1 MEGIIHI
8 AGVIPRMGTTTLALQ
23 LVRFLQESGYDA
35 CYVEMSRQDYIWGA
49 ANIYKGAALDRATGR
64 TTCLGIHMFG
74 SERIDALREGN
85 PLYDYVVCDFGNL
98 ADAAFNKQQFAGGD
112 CGILLCGNK
121 PNEIFRTEDALADP
135 MFSDALTVFN
145 FTDPSDQ
152 AEIRSMMMDKGETT
166 DFMPYIPDPVHTGKE
181 YAKEDFFQRLRDM
194 VMRVIQP

>member
-74 SERIDALREGN
+74 SERIGALREGN

-98 ADAAFNKQQFAGGD
+98 ADAAFNKQQFAWRG
-112 CGILLCGNK
+112 L
-121 PNEIFRTEDALADP
+121 RDP
-135 MFSDALTVFN
+135 VVRE
-145 FTDPSDQ
+145 Q
-152 AEIRSMMMDKGETT
+152 AKRD
-166 DFMPYIPDPVHTGKE
+166 IPDGGRPCGPDV
-181 YAKEDFFQRLRDM
+181 LRCADS
-194 VMRVIQP
+194 VQFYRSL